1 MMLMDKKIKELRNQK
16 TALIAKRREIMDGGK
31 MQGSSMTYRE
41 VLTKKIADLKEI
53 NIKKRKFQDEIKDIN
68 SDLDQ
73 LDAQKSELKKTLKG
87 GDLNSEEQIKEA
99 IRQLEFK
106 RMNTQFRSAT
116 EENKVIKEMDTLK
129 ASIPNA
135 HKLNLIKP

>member
-16 TALIAKRREIMDGGK
+16 TALIAKRREIMDGDK

-73 LDAQKSELKKTLKG
+73 LDAQKRELMKTLKG

>member
-1 MMLMDKKIKELRNQK
+1 M
-16 TALIAKRREIMDGGK
+16 
-31 MQGSSMTYRE
+31 
-41 VLTKKIADLKEI
+41 LTKKIADLKEI

-73 LDAQKSELKKTLKG
+73 LDAQKRELMKTLKW

-129 ASIPNA
+129 ASIPNE